1 MLINIIKPRSLKIA
15 RKPLKKLGALNI
27 NHRNSIMKTYIHV
40 NQHKI
45 RANKKHGT
53 DEPVITIK
61 RGKSNTYCHEVSIKG
76 PSVLRYSGNG
86 KPILSCGAR
95 VVIETE
101 SDVEIVK

>member
-1 MLINIIKPRSLKIA
+1 M
-15 RKPLKKLGALNI
+15 KK
-27 NHRNSIMKTYIHV
+27 YIHV

-53 DEPVITIK
+53 NEPVITIK
-61 RGKSNTYCHEVSIKG
+61 EGRKNTYCHTVEILG
-76 PSVLRYSGNG
+76 PSKIRYGGNE

-101 SDVEIVK
+101 SDLIIDKL